1 MKYQTIFRIRDNR
14 RTNMKQLAIFIVIA
28 LTATLA
34 RSAVVVSGGVTTV
47 PPYYVNSSSGTA
59 SNLTLGTNF
68 NLKASANGTNYVI
81 VVYYD
86 AMNDVFR
93 FTKVV
98 AP

>member
-1 MKYQTIFRIRDNR
+1 
-14 RTNMKQLAIFIVIA
+14 MKQLVIFLLIA

-34 RSAVVVSGGVTTV
+34 RAAVVVSGGVTTV